1 MNKVSLENIQNTS
14 FYYVSILQ
22 LDIFYEK
29 FMLEA

>member
-1 MNKVSLENIQNTS
+1 MNKVSLENIQNRS
-14 FYYVSILQ
+14 FYYVFILQ